1 MVAGLERDFL
11 TNVNFKKP
19 TEEDSMNFKMTNGLM
34 LGLAALVLA
43 TGCAKRQQQEP
54 EATPTP
60 NQMEASFL
68 TPTVAPTE
76 VAPLPTPEPTPRRN
90 SYIVRK
96 GDTLW
101 DISGDASILG
111 DNFRWPLLFKANR
124 DQIIDPDL
132 IEPAQ
137 DLTWKSNYNTSEI
150 SDAAAKAKE
159 TPPYVPHNKPRKQLP
174 LKY

>member
-1 MVAGLERDFL
+1 MSLKQTL
-11 TNVNFKKP
+11 P
-19 TEEDSMNFKMTNGLM
+19 
-34 LGLAALVLA
+34 LAAAALALTLA
-43 TGCAKRQQQEP
+43 TACAKRQQQEP
-54 EATPTP
+54 VATPTP
-60 NQMEASFL
+60 AQLESSFQSQ
-68 TPTVAPTE
+68 TPTPVP
-76 VAPLPTPEPTPRRN
+76 PLPTPVPTPKRN

-101 DISGDASILG
+101 AIAGDASVQG

-137 DLTWKSNYNTSEI
+137 DLTWKENYNTDEI
-150 SDAAAKAKE
+150 GDAVKKAQE
-159 TPPYVPHNKPRKQLP
+159 TPPYAPHSAPRKQLP

>member
-1 MVAGLERDFL
+1 
-11 TNVNFKKP
+11 
-19 TEEDSMNFKMTNGLM
+19 MNRSRI
-34 LGLAALVLA
+34 LGAAIVGSLSLLLAA
-43 TGCAKRQQQEP
+43 GCAKRQQEEP
-54 EATPTP
+54 VPTPTP
-60 NQMEASFL
+60 GQLEASFQ
-68 TPTVAPTE
+68 TPTPVP
-76 VAPLPTPEPTPRRN
+76 PLPTPEPTPKRN

-101 DISGDASILG
+101 DISGDASIMG

-137 DLTWKSNYNTSEI
+137 DLTWKDNYTTDEI
-150 SDAAAKAKE
+150 GDASAKAKE
-159 TPPYVPHNKPRKQLP
+159 TPPYVPHSKPRKQLP

>member
-1 MVAGLERDFL
+1 
-11 TNVNFKKP
+11 
-19 TEEDSMNFKMTNGLM
+19 MTLKQT
-34 LGLAALVLA
+34 LPLVAALVAMAL
-43 TGCAKRQQQEP
+43 TGCAKRQQQEGV
-54 EATPTP
+54 ATPTP
-60 NQMEASFL
+60 AQLESSFQQ
-68 TPTVAPTE
+68 TPTPVPAFPTPAPT
-76 VAPLPTPEPTPRRN
+76 PHRN

-101 DISGDASILG
+101 GIAGDSVVQG

-137 DLTWKSNYNTSEI
+137 DLTWKENYNTDEI
-150 SDAAAKAKE
+150 GDAVSKAKE
-159 TPPYVPHNKPRKQLP
+159 TPPYAPHSAPRKQLP

>member
-1 MVAGLERDFL
+1 MSKQTLIA
-11 TNVNFKKP
+11 
-19 TEEDSMNFKMTNGLM
+19 
-34 LGLAALVLA
+34 LGAVMALAL
-43 TGCAKRQQQEP
+43 GCAKRQQQEP
-54 EATPTP
+54 VATPTP
-60 NQMEASFL
+60 NQYEASFNAQQAAL
-68 TPTVAPTE
+68 TPTPVP
-76 VAPLPTPEPTPRRN
+76 VLPTPEPTPKRN
-90 SYIVRK
+90 SYIVQK

-111 DNFRWPLLFKANR
+111 EKFRWPLLFKANR

-137 DLTWKSNYNTSEI
+137 DLTWKDNYDTSEVG
-150 SDAAAKAKE
+150 DAVNKAKE

>member
-1 MVAGLERDFL
+1 MRFKQTLTVLGAAFL
-11 TNVNFKKP
+11 LTL
-19 TEEDSMNFKMTNGLM
+19 T
-34 LGLAALVLA
+34 A
-43 TGCAKRQQQEP
+43 CAKRQQQEP
-54 EATPTP
+54 VATPTP
-60 NQMEASFL
+60 NQYEASFNGQA
-68 TPTVAPTE
+68 TPTAVP
-76 VAPLPTPEPTPRRN
+76 PLPTPEPTPKRN

-101 DISGDASILG
+101 DISGQTVTMG
-111 DNFRWPLLFKANR
+111 DKFRWPLLFKANR

-137 DLTWKSNYNTSEI
+137 DLTWKDNYSTVEI
-150 SDAAAKAKE
+150 GDAVTKAKE

>member
-1 MVAGLERDFL
+1 
-11 TNVNFKKP
+11 
-19 TEEDSMNFKMTNGLM
+19 MNKQILIA
-34 LGLAALVLA
+34 LGLAVALGSV
-43 TGCAKRQQQEP
+43 GCAKRQQQEP
-54 EATPTP
+54 VATPTP
-60 NQMEASFL
+60 NQFEASFL

-76 VAPLPTPEPTPRRN
+76 VAALPTPEPTPKRN
-90 SYIVRK
+90 SYIVQK

-111 DNFRWPLLFKANR
+111 ERFRWPLLFKANR

-137 DLTWKSNYNTSEI
+137 DLTWKDGYSADEI
-150 SDAAAKAKE
+150 GDAVTKAKE
-159 TPPYVPHNKPRKQLP
+159 TPPYVPHSKPRKQLP